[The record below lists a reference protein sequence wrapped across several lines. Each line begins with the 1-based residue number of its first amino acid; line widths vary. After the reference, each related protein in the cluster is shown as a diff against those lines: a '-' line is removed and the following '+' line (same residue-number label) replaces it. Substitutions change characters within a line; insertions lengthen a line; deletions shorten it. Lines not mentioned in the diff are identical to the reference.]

1 MNIDNIDMS
10 IWIRLEGMQEIENG
24 GKYNGKR
31 LALLLLYR
39 FLGLSKNK
47 LHGAICCL
55 SANEDS

>member
-1 MNIDNIDMS
+1 MYEY
-10 IWIRLEGMQEIENG
+10 EGLHETENG
-24 GKYNGKR
+24 GKYNGKH